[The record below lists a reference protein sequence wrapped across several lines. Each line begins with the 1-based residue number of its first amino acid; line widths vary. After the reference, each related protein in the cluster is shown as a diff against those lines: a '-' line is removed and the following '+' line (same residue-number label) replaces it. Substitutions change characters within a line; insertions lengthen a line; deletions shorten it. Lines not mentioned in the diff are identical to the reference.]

1 MKDPQVSIELLL
13 REAMEVVTHP
23 LLARLAECEARL
35 GALEAR
41 HTDSERRCV
50 SVDEACERWG
60 FSRSSW
66 DRWLADRASGLREVV
81 IPAGSRVLVPVSEFE
96 GWMRARRDRSPRR

>member
-1 MKDPQVSIELLL
+1 MKDAHVSIELLL

-35 GALEAR
+35 SALESRQAGP
-41 HTDSERRCV
+41 EQRCV

-66 DRWLADRASGLREVV
+66 DRWLADRTSGLREVV
-81 IPAGSRVLVPVSEFE
+81 IPVGSRVLVPVNEFD
-96 GWMRARRDRSPRR
+96 GWLRALRGRRR